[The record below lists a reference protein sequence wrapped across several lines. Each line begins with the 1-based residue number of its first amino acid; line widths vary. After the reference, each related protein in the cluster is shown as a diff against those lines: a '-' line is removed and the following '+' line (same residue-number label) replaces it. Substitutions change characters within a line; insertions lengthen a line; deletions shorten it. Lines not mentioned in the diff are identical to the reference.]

1 MLEMTK
7 NDPKECNH
15 IRDGTNKAKFNC
27 PHCGNRIMI
36 IQPYPIRKL
45 KELLDILQHCN
56 LQCNEC
62 EWKETDPECY
72 WNCKIKLKISCLL
85 KI

>member
-27 PHCGNRIMI
+27 PHCG
-36 IQPYPIRKL
+36 
-45 KELLDILQHCN
+45 N